1 MLKKEKKMKLIRCFN
16 AESEINLNGVTF
28 CVIIFKCHK
37 MWKRTLHERILMHF
51 EKIYTLT

>member
-37 MWKRTLHERILMHF
+37 NLEENIT
-51 EKIYTLT
+51 